1 MPQGGALEPQSFEA
15 IGRSVNKA
23 DTGRVGVAADQGRL
37 AAVGMGKAEGRK
49 KLCCFSSKL

>member
-15 IGRSVNKA
+15 IGQSVNKA
-23 DTGRVGVAADQGRL
+23 DTGRVGVAAGQGRL

-49 KLCCFSSKL
+49 KLCCFCSKL

>member
-15 IGRSVNKA
+15 IGQYVNKP
-23 DTGRVGVAADQGRL
+23 DTGRVGVAVGQGRL
-37 AAVGMGKAEGRK
+37 AAVVMGKAEGRK